1 MFQEY
6 ACTGVGWGVRPKRI
20 FEYRG
25 GWGVQ
30 KWPFWG
36 VRTLWMAPFEDSGG
50 RRGESKF
57 SPTGR
62 GKPIPLDTM
71 SKPGVQKCYTCML
84 LILLD
89 SDY

>member
-25 GWGVQ
+25 GSGVQ

-36 VRTLWMAPFEDSGG
+36 VHTLWMVPMFSTPGG
-50 RRGESKF
+50 RIGICSKSCPFRVQIKKFRGFSSKNV
-57 SPTGR
+57 
-62 GKPIPLDTM
+62 KKWI
-71 SKPGVQKCYTCML
+71 KCL
-84 LILLD
+84 
-89 SDY
+89 